1 MPQLTVGAPT
11 DVGDALEGAVS
22 HEARRSPLWLRPIE
36 ALSALLL
43 INISVLLLVGVV
55 SRYVFSKPIIWS
67 DEVVSLSFIWL
78 TMLGSAIAVHRNE
91 HLRLTLFV
99 DLMPP
104 QLRAFVRAFAL
115 VAVAA
120 VLLALIPPAIE
131 YAREEWFIR
140 TPALDLPNTFRV
152 SSIAVGLVLMLALVL
167 LHALRTE
174 GKPELALAVLLVAAV
189 AGLCWYLSPQLVKL
203 GASNIGIFLIGFVA
217 VALVAGVP
225 HPRQGSIK

>member
-1 MPQLTVGAPT
+1 MSHITAGVPT
-11 DVGDALEGAVS
+11 GVGDALEGAVS

-55 SRYVFSKPIIWS
+55 SRYVFGKPIVWS

-104 QLRAFVRAFAL
+104 QLRARPPIS
-115 VAVAA
+115 AA
-120 VLLALIPPAIE
+120 TAAAAA
-131 YAREEWFIR
+131 ARKSL
-140 TPALDLPNTFRV
+140 TMT
-152 SSIAVGLVLMLALVL
+152 
-167 LHALRTE
+167 
-174 GKPELALAVLLVAAV
+174 K
-189 AGLCWYLSPQLVKL
+189 
-203 GASNIGIFLIGFVA
+203 
-217 VALVAGVP
+217 
-225 HPRQGSIK
+225 